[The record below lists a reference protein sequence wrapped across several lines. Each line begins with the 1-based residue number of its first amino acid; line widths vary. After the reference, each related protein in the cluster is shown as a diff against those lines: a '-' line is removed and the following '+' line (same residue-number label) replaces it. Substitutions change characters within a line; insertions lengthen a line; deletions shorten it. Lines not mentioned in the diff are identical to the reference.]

1 MSRKIHLCGCH
12 LGFKKLQ
19 IPCQTT
25 NYLKLQN
32 NCIYAQPISRF
43 QLSDILV
50 FIADIARYAMK
61 TGIEDITN
69 VLTPVT
75 DYLMQSLLAE
85 LVRTLIKASNRANP
99 PYASFRQC
107 YPTISDL

>member
-32 NCIYAQPISRF
+32 NCIYALPISRF
-43 QLSDILV
+43 QLPDILV
-50 FIADIARYAMK
+50 FIADICSSALK
-61 TGIEDITN
+61 TGMDDIT
-69 VLTPVT
+69 
-75 DYLMQSLLAE
+75 
-85 LVRTLIKASNRANP
+85 
-99 PYASFRQC
+99 SF
-107 YPTISDL
+107 DGL